1 MATFARR
8 RSPAAAWS
16 VDDASTFA
24 ALKEFKLLQLLSA
37 DKKALATARRLGV
50 FSAQP
55 QPQQARTARST
66 ASRTAPHVP
75 SDAASGVAAVPNA
88 RKRRSAARSA
98 QHHAQRQLQ
107 LYRTGIAVLYLCRL
121 RRRCRARR
129 LRAHLADL
137 ESLEGPLVSGNS
149 GDPPLSCSCALRA
162 NPSSKRAY
170 ALSLCFICLL
180 VCGFV
185 RLLQQ
190 CSTARRLLSCH
201 MPACAAP
208 AQCNETAAAKGGAS
222 AVLCRSHVTHMRILS
237 IAARASCPQS
247 ASRGQ

>member
-1 MATFARR
+1 MHLSVSIMATFARR

-55 QPQQARTARST
+55 QLQQARTARSI
-66 ASRTAPHVP
+66 ASRTAPHVL

-88 RKRRSAARSA
+88 RKRRSAARSAARSA

-107 LYRTGIAVLYLCRL
+107 LYRTGIAVLYLCRI
-121 RRRCRARR
+121 RRRCRAQR

-137 ESLEGPLVSGNS
+137 ESLVSGNS
-149 GDPPLSCSCALRA
+149 GDPPLSCS
-162 NPSSKRAY
+162 
-170 ALSLCFICLL
+170 
-180 VCGFV
+180 
-185 RLLQQ
+185 
-190 CSTARRLLSCH
+190 
-201 MPACAAP
+201 
-208 AQCNETAAAKGGAS
+208 
-222 AVLCRSHVTHMRILS
+222 
-237 IAARASCPQS
+237 
-247 ASRGQ
+247 

>member
-1 MATFARR
+1 MSVSIMATFARR

-55 QPQQARTARST
+55 QPQQAKTARST

-88 RKRRSAARSA
+88 RKRCSAARSA

-170 ALSLCFICLL
+170 RSASSASSSVASSDSSSSAPLPG
-180 VCGFV
+180 GFFRATCPPV
-185 RLLQQ
+185 LLQP
-190 CSTARRLLSCH
+190 SATRRQRQK
-201 MPACAAP
+201 AAP
-208 AQCNETAAAKGGAS
+208 APFYAG
-222 AVLCRSHVTHMRILS
+222 RM
-237 IAARASCPQS
+237 
-247 ASRGQ
+247 